1 MKILY
6 FAWIREHVGVP
17 REELKLPEGVET
29 VDGLVAHL
37 RGLSPG
43 HDRALSN
50 MKVVRVAVNQKH
62 SDVGTAVTDADEV
75 AFFPPVTG
83 G

>member
-1 MKILY
+1 MRIVY
-6 FAWIREHVGVP
+6 FAWVREHIGASQEDIELPGDAATVG
-17 REELKLPEGVET
+17 
-29 VDGLVAHL
+29 DLVAHL

-43 HDRALSN
+43 HDRALSD
-50 MKVVRVAVNQKH
+50 MKVVRVAVNREYSGLDAAV
-62 SDVGTAVTDADEV
+62 SDGDEI

>member
-1 MKILY
+1 MRVVY
-6 FAWIREHVGVP
+6 FAWVREHIGAAREDIDLPGDVATVG
-17 REELKLPEGVET
+17 
-29 VDGLVAHL
+29 DLVAHL
-37 RGLSPG
+37 RDLSAG

-50 MKVVRVAVNQKH
+50 MKVVRVAVNREH
-62 SDVGTAVTDADEV
+62 SGLDTIVSNGDEV

>member
-1 MKILY
+1 MKIVY
-6 FAWIREHVGVP
+6 FAWIREHVGTA
-17 REELKLPEGVET
+17 REEILLPDGVAS
-29 VDGLVAHL
+29 VGDLVAHL
-37 RGLSPG
+37 RSLSPG
-43 HDRALSN
+43 HDRALTD

-62 SDVGTAVTDADEV
+62 SDTGASITDGDEV